1 MNYNKFINIDIKLI
15 MINPLKNQ
23 IIIDGLQYCNW
34 NREIF
39 EDLRNGDVTAV
50 HATLVYWEN
59 TEESFDKISEW
70 KKLFIDN
77 ADIITHAQSTQD
89 IINAKNE
96 KKVAFIFGFQNSAPI
111 ANHIYLLEKF
121 FNEGLRFMQLTDN
134 NQTPLGGGCF
144 EPKDSGLSRFGY
156 AVIEEMNRLGMVVD
170 LSHAG
175 KKTCLD
181 AIEFS
186 SKPVAISHANP
197 NFFHK
202 AIRNIDDDVLI
213 KLAKKNGFIGLSLYP
228 FHLKEG
234 GDCKIED
241 FCSMIKK
248 LVNLIGIDH
257 IGIGSDLCN
266 NWPDEV
272 VMWMRNGKWTKKI
285 DYGESQNKSATWPTQ
300 PPWFKKGSDLKNIYL
315 AMIKSGFSEEH
326 AFKIL
331 GKNWLEFMKI
341 HF

>member
-1 MNYNKFINIDIKLI
+1 MNYNKFISIGINLI
-15 MINPLKNQ
+15 MTNPLKNQ

-39 EDLRNGDVTAV
+39 EELRNGEITAV

-59 TEESFDKISEW
+59 TEESFAKIKEW
-70 KKLFIDN
+70 LQLLEKN
-77 ADIITHAQSTQD
+77 NDIITHAKSTQD
-89 IINAKNE
+89 IINAKADN
-96 KKVAFIFGFQNSAPI
+96 KVAFIFGFQNSAPI
-111 ANHIYLLEKF
+111 ANDIFLLEKF
-121 FNEGLRFMQLTDN
+121 FDKGLRFMQLTYN

-144 EPKDSGLSRFGY
+144 EPKDSGVSRFGY
-156 AVIEEMNRLGMVVD
+156 SVIEEMNRLGMIVD

-175 KKTCLD
+175 KETCLD
-181 AIEFS
+181 AINFS

-197 NFFHK
+197 NFFHN
-202 AIRNIDDDVLI
+202 AVRNIDEDVLI
-213 KLAKKNGFIGLSLYP
+213 KLADKNGFIGLSLYP
-228 FHLKEG
+228 LHLKNLS
-234 GDCKIED
+234 DCKLED

-248 LVNLIGIDH
+248 LINMIGIDH
-257 IGIGSDLCN
+257 IGIGSDLCK

-285 DYGESQNKSATWPTQ
+285 DYGESQNKSTSWPDQ
-300 PPWFKKGSDLKNIYL
+300 PSWFKKGSDLKNLYEG
-315 AMIKSGFSEEH
+315 MIQNGFSEKDT
-326 AFKIL
+326 FKIL